1 MAWPHGVSKA
11 GIAASSAM
19 APEALVMILLWLV
32 LSSRLVSL
40 QR

>member
-1 MAWPHGVSKA
+1 MAWRPAVPKA
-11 GIAASSAM
+11 GVAASPAM
-19 APEALVMILLWLV
+19 APEAVVMILLWLV

>member
-1 MAWPHGVSKA
+1 MAWAPGVPKA
-11 GIAASSAM
+11 GIAASPAM
-19 APEALVMILLWLV
+19 APEAVVMIVLWLV

>member
-1 MAWPHGVSKA
+1 MAWPHGVPKA

-19 APEALVMILLWLV
+19 APEAVVMIVLWLV

>member
-1 MAWPHGVSKA
+1 
-11 GIAASSAM
+11 M
-19 APEALVMILLWLV
+19 APEAVVMILLWLV

>member
-1 MAWPHGVSKA
+1 MAWPHGVPKA
-11 GIAASSAM
+11 GVAAAPAM
-19 APEALVMILLWLV
+19 APEAVVMIVLWLV

>member
-1 MAWPHGVSKA
+1 MRRLELHCSWPGPMAQ
-11 GIAASSAM
+11 
-19 APEALVMILLWLV
+19 EAVVMIVLWLV